1 MSLIQVPQG
10 VWTQL
15 TTTDKDGSVFH
26 KNGKEPVYYVEAA
39 VSPVGFDANTPISEV
54 STLQRSFTY
63 FRIDILNFLWAFC
76 AEGDAAL
83 TVTPAGS

>member
-26 KNGKEPVYYVEAA
+26 KNGTSPVYYVEAA
-39 VSPVGFDANTPISEV
+39 LAPSGFDVNTPVSEISN
-54 STLQRSFTY
+54 LQESFTY
-63 FRIDILNFLWAFC
+63 FSIDSLNFLWAFC
-76 AEGDAAL
+76 VEDNATL
-83 TVTPAGS
+83 TVTPVGS